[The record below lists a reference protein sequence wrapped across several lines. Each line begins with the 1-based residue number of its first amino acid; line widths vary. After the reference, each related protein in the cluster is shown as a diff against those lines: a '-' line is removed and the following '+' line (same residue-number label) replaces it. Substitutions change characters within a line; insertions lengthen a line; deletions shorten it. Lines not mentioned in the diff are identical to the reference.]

1 MQELEVSLT
10 CTYLNGTQFTSRS
23 LNSSTISEVEFTAVE
38 LLDFLNVPEE
48 ITSTELADISCAEA
62 EKPKCYPNDRNEF
75 VFRVKSVKDQ
85 YEVEG

>member
-48 ITSTELADISCAEA
+48 ITSTELAGISCAEA